1 MSESIGVC
9 LYIQSD
15 RDERYILMIKE
26 ISMEVLRDQPSE
38 GANKNSS
45 TTTSSLAR
53 NDNNVPTTQQENP
66 VESNLQTLLEFKKML
81 QKEQQDGE
89 SKVQAIN
96 EKIDLTK
103 KEIDEQR
110 IILEDLRLNLKKINE
125 AKDAEYP
132 KFLELKN
139 NLMELR
145 NKMKTLDEKKGNLGA
160 SKPRKERFDM
170 ANLARS
176 FDQIERDIQT
186 KKLSKEEERKL
197 VARSKETAV
206 KLHALRLIHKN
217 EDDYRNVV
225 SKYEQLKAKIT
236 SIFNQK
242 SEFGEKIGKLKES
255 LEELLNL
262 RETLYEDRRKT
273 IREVRENGAKL
284 DMVETQL
291 NAIEYRRS
299 HYSAARSR
307 RTRDGGER
315 KEFKQEAMQERIKR
329 NKENQE
335 RFNLLKDAA
344 LRKMSNGDKLTFDEM
359 KLIYGD
365 DGTYDQS

>member
-1 MSESIGVC
+1 MYLGMSESIGVC

-103 KEIDEQR
+103 KEIDGQR

-145 NKMKTLDEKKGNLGA
+145 NKMKTLDEKKGNLPYIVMWVGA
-160 SKPRKERFDM
+160 AHLP
-170 ANLARS
+170 N
-176 FDQIERDIQT
+176 IERHQFYDDAKRRLT
-186 KKLSKEEERKL
+186 VKK
-197 VARSKETAV
+197 
-206 KLHALRLIHKN
+206 
-217 EDDYRNVV
+217 
-225 SKYEQLKAKIT
+225 KY
-236 SIFNQK
+236 
-242 SEFGEKIGKLKES
+242 
-255 LEELLNL
+255 
-262 RETLYEDRRKT
+262 
-273 IREVRENGAKL
+273 
-284 DMVETQL
+284 
-291 NAIEYRRS
+291 
-299 HYSAARSR
+299 
-307 RTRDGGER
+307 
-315 KEFKQEAMQERIKR
+315 
-329 NKENQE
+329 
-335 RFNLLKDAA
+335 
-344 LRKMSNGDKLTFDEM
+344 
-359 KLIYGD
+359 
-365 DGTYDQS
+365 

>member
-1 MSESIGVC
+1 MKGLTRI
-9 LYIQSD
+9 
-15 RDERYILMIKE
+15 
-26 ISMEVLRDQPSE
+26 
-38 GANKNSS
+38 SS

-197 VARSKETAV
+197 VARSKETSCKV
-206 KLHALRLIHKN
+206 TCPQI
-217 EDDYRNVV
+217 DP
-225 SKYEQLKAKIT
+225 
-236 SIFNQK
+236 
-242 SEFGEKIGKLKES
+242 
-255 LEELLNL
+255 
-262 RETLYEDRRKT
+262 
-273 IREVRENGAKL
+273 
-284 DMVETQL
+284 
-291 NAIEYRRS
+291 
-299 HYSAARSR
+299 
-307 RTRDGGER
+307 
-315 KEFKQEAMQERIKR
+315 
-329 NKENQE
+329 
-335 RFNLLKDAA
+335 
-344 LRKMSNGDKLTFDEM
+344 
-359 KLIYGD
+359 
-365 DGTYDQS
+365 

>member
-1 MSESIGVC
+1 
-9 LYIQSD
+9 
-15 RDERYILMIKE
+15 MIKE

-139 NLMELR
+139 NLMDLR
-145 NKMKTLDEKKGNLGA
+145 NKMKTLDEKKETRVPQSLV
-160 SKPRKERFDM
+160 K
-170 ANLARS
+170 
-176 FDQIERDIQT
+176 RD
-186 KKLSKEEERKL
+186 
-197 VARSKETAV
+197 
-206 KLHALRLIHKN
+206 LIW
-217 EDDYRNVV
+217 
-225 SKYEQLKAKIT
+225 
-236 SIFNQK
+236 
-242 SEFGEKIGKLKES
+242 
-255 LEELLNL
+255 
-262 RETLYEDRRKT
+262 
-273 IREVRENGAKL
+273 
-284 DMVETQL
+284 
-291 NAIEYRRS
+291 
-299 HYSAARSR
+299 
-307 RTRDGGER
+307 
-315 KEFKQEAMQERIKR
+315 RI
-329 NKENQE
+329 
-335 RFNLLKDAA
+335 
-344 LRKMSNGDKLTFDEM
+344 
-359 KLIYGD
+359 
-365 DGTYDQS
+365 

>member
-1 MSESIGVC
+1 
-9 LYIQSD
+9 
-15 RDERYILMIKE
+15 
-26 ISMEVLRDQPSE
+26 
-38 GANKNSS
+38 
-45 TTTSSLAR
+45 
-53 NDNNVPTTQQENP
+53 
-66 VESNLQTLLEFKKML
+66 
-81 QKEQQDGE
+81 
-89 SKVQAIN
+89 
-96 EKIDLTK
+96 
-103 KEIDEQR
+103 
-110 IILEDLRLNLKKINE
+110 
-125 AKDAEYP
+125 
-132 KFLELKN
+132 
-139 NLMELR
+139 
-145 NKMKTLDEKKGNLGA
+145 
-160 SKPRKERFDM
+160 
-170 ANLARS
+170 
-176 FDQIERDIQT
+176 
-186 KKLSKEEERKL
+186 
-197 VARSKETAV
+197 
-206 KLHALRLIHKN
+206 LIHKN
-217 EDDYRNVV
+217 EDDYRNVI

-299 HYSAARSR
+299 HYSAARAR

-344 LRKMSNGDKLTFDEM
+344 LRKMSNGGKLTFDEM

>member
-145 NKMKTLDEKKGNLGA
+145 NKMKTLDEKKETWVLQ
-160 SKPRKERFDM
+160 SLVK
-170 ANLARS
+170 
-176 FDQIERDIQT
+176 RD
-186 KKLSKEEERKL
+186 
-197 VARSKETAV
+197 
-206 KLHALRLIHKN
+206 LIW
-217 EDDYRNVV
+217 
-225 SKYEQLKAKIT
+225 
-236 SIFNQK
+236 
-242 SEFGEKIGKLKES
+242 
-255 LEELLNL
+255 
-262 RETLYEDRRKT
+262 
-273 IREVRENGAKL
+273 
-284 DMVETQL
+284 
-291 NAIEYRRS
+291 
-299 HYSAARSR
+299 
-307 RTRDGGER
+307 
-315 KEFKQEAMQERIKR
+315 RI
-329 NKENQE
+329 
-335 RFNLLKDAA
+335 
-344 LRKMSNGDKLTFDEM
+344 
-359 KLIYGD
+359 
-365 DGTYDQS
+365 

>member
-125 AKDAEYP
+125 AK
-132 KFLELKN
+132 
-139 NLMELR
+139 
-145 NKMKTLDEKKGNLGA
+145 
-160 SKPRKERFDM
+160 
-170 ANLARS
+170 
-176 FDQIERDIQT
+176 
-186 KKLSKEEERKL
+186 
-197 VARSKETAV
+197 
-206 KLHALRLIHKN
+206 
-217 EDDYRNVV
+217 
-225 SKYEQLKAKIT
+225 
-236 SIFNQK
+236 
-242 SEFGEKIGKLKES
+242 
-255 LEELLNL
+255 
-262 RETLYEDRRKT
+262 
-273 IREVRENGAKL
+273 
-284 DMVETQL
+284 
-291 NAIEYRRS
+291 
-299 HYSAARSR
+299 
-307 RTRDGGER
+307 
-315 KEFKQEAMQERIKR
+315 
-329 NKENQE
+329 
-335 RFNLLKDAA
+335 
-344 LRKMSNGDKLTFDEM
+344 
-359 KLIYGD
+359 
-365 DGTYDQS
+365 

>member
-1 MSESIGVC
+1 MNPYEYAII
-9 LYIQSD
+9 LSD

-26 ISMEVLRDQPSE
+26 IPMEVLRDQPSE
-38 GANKNSS
+38 GANKSPS

-139 NLMELR
+139 NLMDLR
-145 NKMKTLDEKKGNLGA
+145 NKMKTLDEKKGNPGA

-170 ANLARS
+170 ANLAKS

-186 KKLSKEEERKL
+186 KKLTKEEERKL

-206 KLHALRLIHKN
+206 KLYALRLIHKN

-242 SEFGEKIGKLKES
+242 SEFGEKIGKLKQS

-299 HYSAARSR
+299 HYSTARSR
-307 RTRDGGER
+307 RTRDGVER

-344 LRKMSNGDKLTFDEM
+344 LRKMSSGGKLTFDEM